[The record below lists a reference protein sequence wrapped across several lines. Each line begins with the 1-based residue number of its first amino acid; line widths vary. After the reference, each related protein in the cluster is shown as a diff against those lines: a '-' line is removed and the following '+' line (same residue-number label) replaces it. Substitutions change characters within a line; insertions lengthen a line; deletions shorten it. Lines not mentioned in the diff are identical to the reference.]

1 MNETNKQKD
10 KMIMGRKPG
19 NLSFFFFFFRKST
32 VLNVALKIN
41 IDYFFCG
48 FLLLEN
54 KTKQKLLDC
63 CRVVGRECIYELRT
77 GADFSGIS
85 GSLLAFSLMATSS
98 PRFQIIHSSG
108 SNMSNLC
115 E

>member
-1 MNETNKQKD
+1 MNETNRKTN

-19 NLSFFFFFFRKST
+19 NLFFFFFFRKST

-63 CRVVGRECIYELRT
+63 CRIVGRECIYELRT

-85 GSLLAFSLMATSS
+85 GRLLAFSLMATSL

-108 SNMSNLC
+108 NKMSNLC